1 MGKQKRPVLEG
12 EDDGE
17 GHSWKVLKANGGAVD
32 VYYCKGG
39 HAKFQ
44 LKKADKKTA
53 PTEQLVLQRI
63 AEHRDAKRKQ
73 QDDDEGGGGGKKAK
87 GSRLAAEAAA
97 VTSEAESS
105 MSPSGSK
112 EDRRV
117 QTTFPHLST
126 PGRPDRDYDA
136 ERRSADERRE
146 HRRMAEGFGNIQK
159 LVDEEM
165 DEDGSDMCH
174 ILKLVAMAIF
184 SQRGGSELGPSSPEE
199 KLRLVADLVSSE
211 LQGMLKQH
219 KAAPMGEQ
227 PGPVSYTH
235 LTLPTKA

>member
-1 MGKQKRPVLEG
+1 MPPKKRPLLQG
-12 EDDGE
+12 DNDGE
-17 GHSWKVLKANGGAVD
+17 GYPWKLVKASGAAGAHVFYGSD
-32 VYYCKGG
+32 GRSMFK
-39 HAKFQ
+39 
-44 LKKADKKTA
+44 LKKGDQKAE
-53 PTEQLVLQRI
+53 PSEQRQVVLQRI

-73 QDDDEGGGGGKKAK
+73 QDDDEGRGGGKTAK
-87 GSRLAAEAAA
+87 WTRLAAEAAA

-126 PGRPDRDYDA
+126 PGRLDRDYDA
-136 ERRSADERRE
+136 ERRSADERKE
-146 HRRMAEGFGNIQK
+146 HRRMVEGFGNIQK
-159 LVDEEM
+159 IVDEEM
-165 DEDGSDMCH
+165 NEDGSDMCH
-174 ILKLVAMAIF
+174 ILKLVAIAIF

-227 PGPVSYTH
+227 PGQGEE
-235 LTLPTKA
+235 LEM

>member
-1 MGKQKRPVLEG
+1 MKDKGAAIFVMYGKG
-12 EDDGE
+12 
-17 GHSWKVLKANGGAVD
+17 W
-32 VYYCKGG
+32 
-39 HAKFQ
+39 HATFR
-44 LKKADKKTA
+44 LKKDDQKTA

-63 AEHRDAKRKQ
+63 AEHRDTKRKQ

-126 PGRPDRDYDA
+126 PGRLDRDYDA
-136 ERRSADERRE
+136 ERRSADERKE

-159 LVDEEM
+159 IVDEGGETQIAAG
-165 DEDGSDMCH
+165 ERRAKGLALRGKVRSSGRFGKH
-174 ILKLVAMAIF
+174 TPAAMYEHMHGPVQHHSSYSEEIP
-184 SQRGGSELGPSSPEE
+184 GGGKIPG
-199 KLRLVADLVSSE
+199 K
-211 LQGMLKQH
+211 
-219 KAAPMGEQ
+219 MGEQ
-227 PGPVSYTH
+227 PGQGEERNARCYR
-235 LTLPTKA
+235 

>member
-32 VYYCKGG
+32 VYYGKGG

-44 LKKADKKTA
+44 LKKADKTT
-53 PTEQLVLQRI
+53 PIEQLVLQRI

-126 PGRPDRDYDA
+126 PGRPDRDFDA

-159 LVDEEM
+159 IVDEGGETQIAAGERRAKGLALRGKVRSSGRFGKTHQQRCTSM
-165 DEDGSDMCH
+165 FTDQCKTTAAIPRKFQEEV
-174 ILKLVAMAIF
+174 KYLVKWGNNQAK
-184 SQRGGSELGPSSPEE
+184 EKSS
-199 KLRLVADLVSSE
+199 KCSLL
-211 LQGMLKQH
+211 
-219 KAAPMGEQ
+219 
-227 PGPVSYTH
+227 
-235 LTLPTKA
+235 

>member
-1 MGKQKRPVLEG
+1 MPPKRPLLQG
-12 EDDGE
+12 DDGGD
-17 GHSWKVLKANGGAVD
+17 GHSWKVVKAQKAVK
-32 VYYCKGG
+32 VFYGKG
-39 HAKFQ
+39 FNSTFT
-44 LKKADKKTA
+44 LKKEDQTTA

-87 GSRLAAEAAA
+87 GRRLAAEAAA

-126 PGRPDRDYDA
+126 PGRLDRDYDA

-159 LVDEEM
+159 IVDEGGETQIAAG
-165 DEDGSDMCH
+165 ERRAKGLALRGKVRSSGRFGKH
-174 ILKLVAMAIF
+174 TPAAMLRAYARTSAIPQQLF
-184 SQRGGSELGPSSPEE
+184 RGNSRG
-199 KLRLVADLVSSE
+199 R
-211 LQGMLKQH
+211 
-219 KAAPMGEQ
+219 
-227 PGPVSYTH
+227 
-235 LTLPTKA
+235 